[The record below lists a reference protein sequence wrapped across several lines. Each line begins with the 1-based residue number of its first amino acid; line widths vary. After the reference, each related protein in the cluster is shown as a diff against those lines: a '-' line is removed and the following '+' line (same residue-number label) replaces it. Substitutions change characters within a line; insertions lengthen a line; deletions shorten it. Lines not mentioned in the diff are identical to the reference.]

1 MTDRFQI
8 TRKLYGHDISAWV
21 TIMPEDIHILLTGG
35 CLPHVGSV
43 SIYKNGEE
51 VSSIS
56 LPGHKDYVIGNSY
69 AKALSQIRG
78 LPVTVVCG
86 IHYDNATVPMI
97 EEIVRQTHEML
108 EEIME
113 NLKP

>member
-1 MTDRFQI
+1 MTEQFQI
-8 TRKLYGHDISAWV
+8 ARKLYGHDISAWV
-21 TIMPEDIHILLTGG
+21 TKMPEDIHILLTGG

-43 SIYKNGEE
+43 SIYKGGAE
-51 VSSIS
+51 VSSIG

-69 AKALSQIRG
+69 AKALSQISG
-78 LPVTVVCG
+78 FPVTVVCG
-86 IHYDNATVPMI
+86 IHYDNATGPMI
-97 EEIVRQTHEML
+97 EEIVRQTNEML